1 MPAFVYSH
9 NEGKAIT
16 AGYVYRGDAI
26 ADLYGVFLFGDFA
39 SGRIWTIYR
48 REDGGWQVNHYT
60 STEHFISSFGE
71 DEAGELYVVDYF
83 AGSIWQFLPRE

>member
-1 MPAFVYSH
+1 MTTISMKKTELPLEETAIPAFVYSH

-60 STEHFISSFGE
+60 RYGAFHQ
-71 DEAGELYVVDYF
+71 L
-83 AGSIWQFLPRE
+83 IWRG